1 MNVNKLR
8 LFLQKYPSTILTTYT
23 KMIFTLCSIQLHKNK
38 KNNNDLINNYYSIL
52 ILNKIQK
59 QDTFDDNESF

>member
-8 LFLQKYPSTILTTYT
+8 LFLQKYPRTILTTYT
-23 KMIFTLCSIQLHKNK
+23 KMIFTLSSIQLHKNK